1 RPQRGDVAGGDPGRP
16 GANGGWHLPG
26 HFTLRRD
33 DFHRNAVRYQQPC
46 RRHRVRVPRRH
57 PDHVCGQRLRAA
69 QGLQGRRCGAR
80 RLERPDRG
88 FRGFAGRRLHR
99 GEVVAWL
106 HPHPHLHPVRD
117 LPHRLR
123 CGPADMAAVRRLRH
137 PCCACRAVVVDA
149 VTPLHA
155 LIEALEHDAGL
166 RQPQSLH
173 QRLDALDRL
182 ELLASAESDAG
193 QAELGQRLVRVQED
207 FDALN
212 AALYAQLRPPGTA
225 ITTLPPDMVAYQPT
239 PARHILALLAQTQLT
254 ADDVLLDFGSGLGH
268 VPLLTSICTGAA
280 AIGIE
285 CEPAYVDCA
294 RAGAHALQ
302 LSNVQFHCQD
312 ARAADLAPA
321 TLLYLYTPFV

>member
-1 RPQRGDVAGGDPGRP
+1 
-16 GANGGWHLPG
+16 
-26 HFTLRRD
+26 
-33 DFHRNAVRYQQPC
+33 
-46 RRHRVRVPRRH
+46 
-57 PDHVCGQRLRAA
+57 
-69 QGLQGRRCGAR
+69 
-80 RLERPDRG
+80 
-88 FRGFAGRRLHR
+88 
-99 GEVVAWL
+99 
-106 HPHPHLHPVRD
+106 
-117 LPHRLR
+117 
-123 CGPADMAAVRRLRH
+123 
-137 PCCACRAVVVDA
+137 VVVDA

-212 AALYAQLRPPGTA
+212 AALYAQLRQDIRRGILPALLARCMADAAREDVTGDGYDWRDELLDGVLQLPPPGTA

-239 PARHILALLAQTQLT
+239 PARHILALLARTQLT
-254 ADDVLLDFGSGLGH
+254 MDDVLLDFGSGLGH
-268 VPLLTSICTGAA
+268 VPLLTAICTGAA

-285 CEPAYVDCA
+285 REPAYVDCA

-321 TLLYLYTPFV
+321 TLLYLYTPFVGAVLRDMLEILRRHCAGRSIRIAALGPCVAALAAQDWLLAEGTPAPDRITLFRPRR